1 MDDRPESRT
10 LKTPSMGWALMRLI
24 GAWLVLL
31 AAGRNLYGQSCAMCY
46 STVAAGGKPFIHALR
61 GGIIVLLIPPVLL
74 FSGLTI
80 LLFRWRTS
88 ASRPACSLERR
99 DCGPEYK
106 ALPL

>member
-1 MDDRPESRT
+1 
-10 LKTPSMGWALMRLI
+10 MRLI
-24 GAWLVLL
+24 GAGLVLL

-80 LLFRWRTS
+80 LLFRW
-88 ASRPACSLERR
+88 PACSLERR
-99 DCGPEYK
+99 DCAPEYK

>member
-1 MDDRPESRT
+1 MDGQPESGK
-10 LKTPSMGWALMRLI
+10 LKTPSIRWALMRLI
-24 GAWLVLL
+24 GSWLLLL
-31 AAGRNLYGQSCAMCY
+31 AAGRNLHGQSCAMCY

-88 ASRPACSLERR
+88 ASSRACSLERH
-99 DCGPEYK
+99 DCADQYK